1 VDNNK
6 IYFSLF
12 GNRAKFFELTIMKNA
27 DRQISQSI
35 YISEGLYMT
44 EVSIVSG
51 EWISSDERPE
61 NYVLVPDNQTE
72 MLSLEIEALIFGS
85 KEMSLM
91 RTALVLG
98 YGLGQSVDLSKG
110 NLNTTKFEEEG
121 SYTRML
127 L

>member
-1 VDNNK
+1 
-6 IYFSLF
+6 
-12 GNRAKFFELTIMKNA
+12 MKNA